1 MKLAKITLITA
12 ALAVSAVSFAG
23 NLSASSAVSFL
34 VLDGHKVTKKT
45 AMQINDTNTHQ
56 VVVEVGGIVKSG
68 SSSAFFSTDPI
79 ILTFKGSTEDIKI
92 TTPYISSSMQ
102 AEQYKKAPTFKI
114 TTNSGKQIN
123 YKWDYLRGEGFMPN
137 ARVKEN
143 LAEYNA
149 GNGVA
154 AVPAFTVSQINPLA
168 VQNMKTKKGKVVVN
182 GENIAEQ
189 QLQYWFQQADK
200 VTQKRFLKWAK
211 KQ

>member
-1 MKLAKITLITA
+1 MKLGKIALITA
-12 ALAVSAVSFAG
+12 TLVASTASFAG
-23 NLSASSAVSFL
+23 NLSASSAISFL
-34 VLDGHKVTKKT
+34 AFDGHKTTKKT
-45 AMQINDTNTHQ
+45 VMQINDTNTHQ

-68 SSSAFFSTDPI
+68 SSSSYFGTDPI
-79 ILTFKGSTEDIKI
+79 ILTFKGSLDDINI
-92 TTPYISSSMQ
+92 SSPYISNTNQ
-102 AEQYKKAPTFKI
+102 AEKYKKSPTFEI
-114 TTNSGKQIN
+114 TTSSGQKID

-137 ARVKEN
+137 TRIQEN

-154 AVPAFTVSQINPLA
+154 AVSAFAFNQSNPMM
-168 VQNMKTKKGKVVVN
+168 VKNIKTKKGKVVVN

-200 VTQKRFLKWAK
+200 ATQQRFLKWAK